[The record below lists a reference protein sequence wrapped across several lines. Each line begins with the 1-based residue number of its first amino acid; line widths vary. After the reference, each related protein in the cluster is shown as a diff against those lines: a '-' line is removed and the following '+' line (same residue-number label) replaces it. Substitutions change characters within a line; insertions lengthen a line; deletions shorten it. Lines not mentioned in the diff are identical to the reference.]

1 VKRDR
6 LSAIASFLMCL
17 ALLLLFISLAG
28 YVVLVMSLDEENGR
42 LVLYSIGGA
51 A

>member
-1 VKRDR
+1 
-6 LSAIASFLMCL
+6 MCL

-51 A
+51 S